1 MDLEISILTQLL
13 VIFIYMRNKFYN
25 FLKNSFVAFSF
36 GKVEKIDISKEEV
49 KPEQETSSPTVQE
62 EVVEKSQIRLN
73 KEEIEFLLVK
83 LQDITFKGSEV
94 ERVFTL
100 TLKLQQMYLNS

>member
-1 MDLEISILTQLL
+1 
-13 VIFIYMRNKFYN
+13 VG
-25 FLKNSFVAFSF
+25 FSF
-36 GKVEKIDISKEEV
+36 GKIEKVDISKEEV
-49 KPEQETSSPTVQE
+49 KPKQETSSPTVQE
-62 EVVEKSQIRLN
+62 EVIEKPQIHLN

-83 LQDITFKGSEV
+83 LQDVTFKGSEV